1 MSRTVAAALTAA
13 VLSYSACGDR
23 TFGREGTTLR
33 YASGRGI
40 FMPDG
45 TKTIIRLSRDER
57 KTVNDILNSYL

>member
-23 TFGREGTTLR
+23 TFGREGITLR
-33 YASGRGI
+33 DASGRGI

-45 TKTIIRLSRDER
+45 AKTIIRLSRDEH

>member
-1 MSRTVAAALTAA
+1 MSRTVAAVLTAA

-57 KTVNDILNSYL
+57 KMMNDILDNYV